1 MIKEIVINLI
11 NLVLVSFEGNIV
23 LNGFLSC
30 PLIKP
35 DIIKKVE
42 FEVQI
47 CQYDYF
53 ALKETFR
60 KMGNK
65 VVMMRYNQK
74 FDIENT
80 NTKPIDFIGLKNE

>member
-23 LNGFLSC
+23 LNGFLCC

-42 FEVQI
+42 FEV
-47 CQYDYF
+47 
-53 ALKETFR
+53 
-60 KMGNK
+60 
-65 VVMMRYNQK
+65 
-74 FDIENT
+74 
-80 NTKPIDFIGLKNE
+80 